1 MRASKPIKRSC
12 SPSGFR
18 HFEPL
23 MTFTEAEDT
32 GLLSFYVLYSPP
44 RLRKLSRVE
53 MLLRTRSLIMIL
65 LLIGCVESHPG
76 EFYKYYFYYSSHA
89 VYRYMYLKTYAKFT
103 FCIKSQRHVSD
114 ENFLYY
120 RIHLA
125 GTVSPC
131 SV

>member
-1 MRASKPIKRSC
+1 MVAKGGLFVLILVALVMRASTPIKQSC
-12 SPSGFR
+12 SPSGFQ

-44 RLRKLSRVE
+44 RPKKLSHVE

-76 EFYKYYFYYSSHA
+76 EFYEYCFYYSSHA
-89 VYRYMYLKTYAKFT
+89 V
-103 FCIKSQRHVSD
+103 
-114 ENFLYY
+114 
-120 RIHLA
+120 
-125 GTVSPC
+125 
-131 SV
+131 